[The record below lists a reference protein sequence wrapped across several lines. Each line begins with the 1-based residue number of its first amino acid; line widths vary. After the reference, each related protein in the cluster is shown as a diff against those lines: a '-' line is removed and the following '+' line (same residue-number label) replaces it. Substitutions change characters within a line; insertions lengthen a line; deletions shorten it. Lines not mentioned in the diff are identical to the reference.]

1 MTDRKAHA
9 LRLAALLLATGALSA
24 CNGSL
29 SINLTDTPV
38 DGAASVFIDFTGIEL
53 HNTTGTTTT
62 ITFSSPERIDVLQLQ
77 NGNVTTLLQGHSV
90 PTGTYDWIQLDV
102 LATRDTQGQS
112 AITLDSG
119 QQFPLYIPSGSE
131 TGLKLNTSFTVG
143 TSKTTQLIVDFNLRQ
158 SITSTDG
165 QNYALVPALRV
176 ANQAEVGTL
185 TATVDLNALS
195 TVQLG
200 GGTQAAQC
208 NGALFVFSG
217 GTVTP
222 QNGGGSSLVDF
233 LPIPFDATTT
243 QVPVSIP
250 YLPNGS
256 YTVAATCDYN
266 LYDPAA
272 VPGQSGYHGLHWTVL
287 DNVSV
292 KTNTTATAILPSSA
306 ASNIVN

>member
-1 MTDRKAHA
+1 MANRKKYT
-9 LRLAALLLATGALSA
+9 LRLAALLLATGALGA

-38 DGAASVFIDFTGIEL
+38 DGAASVVIDFTGVEL
-53 HNTTGTTTT
+53 HNTNGTTTT
-62 ITFSSPERIDVLQLQ
+62 ITFPSPQRIDVLQLR
-77 NGNVTTLLQGHSV
+77 NGNVAALLHAHSV
-90 PTGTYDWIQLDV
+90 PTGTYDWIRLNI
-102 LATRDTQGQS
+102 LATQDTQGQS
-112 AITLDSG
+112 AITLNSG

-131 TGLKLNTSFTVG
+131 TGLQLNTSFTVG
-143 TSKTTQLIVDFNLRQ
+143 TSSTTQLIVDFNLRQ

-176 ANQAEVGTL
+176 ANQADVGTL

-195 TVQLG
+195 TAQLG
-200 GGTQAAQC
+200 GGAQAGQC

-217 GTVTP
+217 STVTP
-222 QNGGGSSLVDF
+222 RNGGGSSLVDF
-233 LPIPFDATTT
+233 QPIPFDATAM

-250 YLPNGS
+250 NLPSGS

-272 VPGQSGYHGLHWTVL
+272 VPGQSGYQGLHWTVL
-287 DNVSV
+287 NNVSV
-292 KTNTTATAILPSSA
+292 KANTTATAILPSSST
-306 ASNIVN
+306 SNIVN